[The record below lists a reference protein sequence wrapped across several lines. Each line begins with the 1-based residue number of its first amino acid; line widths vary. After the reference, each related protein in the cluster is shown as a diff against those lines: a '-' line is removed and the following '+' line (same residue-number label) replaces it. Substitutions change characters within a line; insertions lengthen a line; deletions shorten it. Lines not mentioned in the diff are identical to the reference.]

1 MENQKANS
9 YSLCNLNK
17 TTQKAAAELT
27 TLNAPFQHLGNHQRD
42 QLYLLRKAVLLE
54 SCDGCSATSHT
65 ATPTR
70 HSINFTFSVQKWQF
84 LHFSHFGASPLIL
97 QNTTV
102 LWKSSGLSTSPSVR
116 LEHSNRRGQTKG
128 QHTPA
133 IQISNILTIQFSGTA
148 VMRPSLAYL
157 PDWCLLIFCS

>member
-1 MENQKANS
+1 M
-9 YSLCNLNK
+9 YLNK

-27 TLNAPFQHLGNHQRD
+27 TLNAPFQHPGNHQRD

-70 HSINFTFSVQKWQF
+70 HSANFTFSVQKWQF
-84 LHFSHFGASPLIL
+84 LHFSHSGASPLIL

-102 LWKSSGLSTSPSVR
+102 L
-116 LEHSNRRGQTKG
+116 
-128 QHTPA
+128 
-133 IQISNILTIQFSGTA
+133 
-148 VMRPSLAYL
+148 
-157 PDWCLLIFCS
+157 